1 MQGKYDV
8 IQVQMTKVVDRD
20 CGLIPKMN
28 GHGKEAGLV
37 PLSKEEKRQEDQMT
51 INLQVLQEQSLQPLK
66 EDLSEWL
73 AKTLSKYIVTVFVLN
88 SFTYMYMYLPESQI

>member
-37 PLSKEEKRQEDQMT
+37 PLNKEEKRQEDQMT
-51 INLQVLQEQSLQPLK
+51 INLQNK
-66 EDLSEWL
+66 
-73 AKTLSKYIVTVFVLN
+73 
-88 SFTYMYMYLPESQI
+88 

>member
-1 MQGKYDV
+1 
-8 IQVQMTKVVDRD
+8 
-20 CGLIPKMN
+20 MN

-51 INLQVLQEQSLQPLK
+51 INLKVLQEQSLQPLK

-73 AKTLSKYIVTVFVLN
+73 AKTLRKYI
-88 SFTYMYMYLPESQI
+88 LPVSIHLWN

>member
-1 MQGKYDV
+1 MMQGKYDV

-20 CGLIPKMN
+20 CGLIPMMN

-37 PLSKEEKRQEDQMT
+37 PLSREEKQQEDQMT
-51 INLQVLQEQSLQPLK
+51 IKLQVLQEQSLQPLK

-73 AKTLSKYIVTVFVLN
+73 AKTLSKYIVTVQNGWLKLLVSTL
-88 SFTYMYMYLPESQI
+88 